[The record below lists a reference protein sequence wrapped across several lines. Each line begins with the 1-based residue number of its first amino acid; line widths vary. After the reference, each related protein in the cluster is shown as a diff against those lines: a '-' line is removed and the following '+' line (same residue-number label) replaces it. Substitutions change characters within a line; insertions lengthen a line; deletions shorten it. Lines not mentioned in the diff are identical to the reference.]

1 MVRSAAPPRAST
13 SEIASFHY
21 LLSQKT
27 TSSTVP
33 GRGEAA
39 ASFATWDPAPPK
51 DAVSG
56 RVGLPV
62 QVDFAVLAC
71 EALGGPQ
78 PVQNSIYKSVELVT
92 NPRTTHDLS
101 DPSLR
106 DGGAYVDGASTSLD
120 HQDERPDHGLRGR

>member
-1 MVRSAAPPRAST
+1 MVRSATPPRALI
-13 SEIASFHY
+13 SEKTRAFLVS
-21 LLSQKT
+21 SQKN

-78 PVQNSIYKSVELVT
+78 PVHNSSMYKSAEMVFD
-92 NPRTTHDLS
+92 PRTTLDLS

-106 DGGAYVDGASTSLD
+106 DGGAYVDSVD
-120 HQDERPDHGLRGR
+120 

>member
-1 MVRSAAPPRAST
+1 MSGLAQEGREWFARPLHPELQFQKTRAFLVS
-13 SEIASFHY
+13 
-21 LLSQKT
+21 SQKN

-78 PVQNSIYKSVELVT
+78 PVHNSSMYKSAEMVFD
-92 NPRTTHDLS
+92 PRTTLEKCKILQNL
-101 DPSLR
+101 PKIIKNF
-106 DGGAYVDGASTSLD
+106 AKF
-120 HQDERPDHGLRGR
+120 